1 MNIKWFNYVTKVYV
15 TYCSKDTYWSCN
27 YFYIWSILGW
37 KYCVYAEQIFL
48 YFFIVAFEEEQF
60 HFSIRSNYQ
69 YEIDERLFAAI
80 KSSILHAHVAH
91 DTTILFYSRLLCF
104 INEYPFQSGSRF
116 EWNRS
121 IVNRNRTIKAS
132 NSNGRDDNICL

>member
-1 MNIKWFNYVTKVYV
+1 MSIKWFNYMIKVYI
-15 TYCSKDTYWSCN
+15 TYCSKDTYWGCN
-27 YFYIWSILGW
+27 YFYVWSILGW
-37 KYCVYAEQIFL
+37 KYCTQNRYYIF
-48 YFFIVAFEEEQF
+48 YRIVAFEEEQF
-60 HFSIRSNYQ
+60 HFSIRNNYQ
-69 YEIDERLFAAI
+69 YEIDERLFAAV
-80 KSSILHAHVAH
+80 KSSILHVAR
-91 DTTILFYSRLLCF
+91 DTTILFYSRLF